1 MLVEV
6 EHLFDLPIP
15 KSTEEQLH
23 SPLSYSIIMFSTRFI
38 SRGIIPSSSRFF
50 SATTGYKH
58 ILTEVHGKVGLIRL
72 NRPKAL
78 NALCNEL
85 IDEVLAAGQ
94 AFDKNPAV
102 GAIVITGKS
111 KKDTL

>member
-1 MLVEV
+1 
-6 EHLFDLPIP
+6 
-15 KSTEEQLH
+15 
-23 SPLSYSIIMFSTRFI
+23 MFSTRFI

-50 SATTGYKH
+50 SASTGYKH

-94 AFDKNPAV
+94 AFDKNSAI

-111 KKDTL
+111 KDDTPCIFLNPNNRF